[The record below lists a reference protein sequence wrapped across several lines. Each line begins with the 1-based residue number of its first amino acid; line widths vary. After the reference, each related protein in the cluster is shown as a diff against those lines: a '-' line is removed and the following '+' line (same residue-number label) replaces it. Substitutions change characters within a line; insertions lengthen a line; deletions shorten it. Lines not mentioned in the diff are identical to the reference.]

1 MSAKLCSS
9 YKNRE
14 LALRDANLISKL
26 LLYHTVFSRCTYVY
40 VKASTFL
47 ELMTSQECEGA
58 IKCGRVNMGDNVEG
72 RALAAVHNPTTVVYS
87 RETVSR
93 GCNEIRT
100 KYQSQSLAAFKT
112 LINSNSWV
120 PRLPTQLTP

>member
-1 MSAKLCSS
+1 MSAKPCSS
-9 YKNRE
+9 YKNSE
-14 LALRDANLISKL
+14 LVLRDANLISKL

-100 KYQSQSLAAFKT
+100 KYQSQSLAAFKI

-120 PRLPTQLTP
+120 PTQLTP